1 MSFMDADKFAEAA
14 GTWRRMLAAVT
25 DPQTRL
31 QIFREAAV
39 DLLVAFPEALHD
51 RQTAADEL
59 HAIATTYLAEI
70 DTDQIQAIV
79 AEAFAD
85 AHDRPK
91 RKPNGKDRVDRLS
104 MREFVK
110 MFKPPDFLIEGM
122 LQRRFVYSLTG
133 QTGHAKSAVALFLA
147 ELVASPDRNATL
159 GRKRVAKGRV
169 LYLVGEN
176 PDDIRMRVI
185 GYCNLRTDGS
195 DPLDDRIFFVPGV
208 FNLDASFDALV
219 ESCREVGG
227 VDLVMVDTSA
237 AYFLGADEISNV
249 QMGSH
254 ARLLRK
260 LTTLPGG
267 PCVLVLC
274 HPIKHAT
281 EPSQLL
287 PRGGGA
293 FLAEMDGNLTLW
305 KHDDVLVDLSYTKM
319 RGPGFEPIT
328 FKLETIWPPKLVDA
342 QGRQLPTVRAVPIT
356 GTDEQHQTDRMR
368 DDEDKVLIALMFK
381 PFASF
386 NVICEHLGWRND
398 KGEPLKGKAQR
409 ALARLE
415 KVKPMLVKK
424 SREGPELTE
433 EGKKIA
439 AKANAAIQRAADSA
453 AQEDLRF

>member
-1 MSFMDADKFAEAA
+1 MKPKLVQAFEP
-14 GTWRRMLAAVT
+14 WRKALAAVT
-25 DPQTRL
+25 DPAIRL
-31 QIFREAAV
+31 QIFAEAA
-39 DLLVAFPEALHD
+39 AEIAGIAASGERSEAV
-51 RQTAADEL
+51 DEL
-59 HAIATTYLAEI
+59 AAIAIAHLPEFDA
-70 DTDQIQAIV
+70 DQIQATI
-79 AEAFAD
+79 ADAFA
-85 AHDRPK
+85 AARPK
-91 RKPNGKDRVDRLS
+91 RKPNGKDHIDRFS

-110 MFKPPDFLIEGM
+110 MFTPPDFLIEGM

-147 ELVASPDRNATL
+147 ELVASPDRNTAL
-159 GRKRVAKGRV
+159 GKKRVAKGRV

-185 GYCNLRTDGS
+185 GACSIRHDGS
-195 DPLDDRIFFVPGV
+195 DPLDDRMFFVPGV
-208 FNLDASFDALV
+208 FNLETSFDALV
-219 ESCREVGG
+219 ESAREIGG
-227 VDLVMVDTSA
+227 VDFVMVDTSA

-249 QMGSH
+249 QMGTH

-274 HPIKHAT
+274 HPIKHAI
-281 EPSQLL
+281 EPLQLL

-328 FKLETIWPPKLVDA
+328 FQLQTIWPPSLVDA
-342 QGRQLPTVRAVPIT
+342 QGRQLPTVRAVPV
-356 GTDEQHQTDRMR
+356 GATDEQAQTDKLR
-368 DDEDKVLIALMFK
+368 DDEDRVLIALMFK

-386 NVICEHLGWRND
+386 NAICEHLGWLND
-398 KGEPLKGKAQR
+398 KGEPVRGKAQR

-415 KVKPMLVKK
+415 KVKPMLVKRK
-424 SREGPELTE
+424 REGPELTD
-433 EGKKIA
+433 EGKKVA
-439 AKANAAIQRAADSA
+439 SKAHDAMQRNAEKTNQGA
-453 AQEDLRF
+453 LL

>member
-1 MSFMDADKFAEAA
+1 MKPEQFADVVSSWA
-14 GTWRRMLAAVT
+14 RMLAAVT
-25 DPQTRL
+25 DPKARL
-31 QIFREAAV
+31 AIFCDAATEIAAAA
-39 DLLVAFPEALHD
+39 DD
-51 RQTAADEL
+51 KTIAADEL
-59 HAIATTYLAEI
+59 AAMASAYLPEFNADE
-70 DTDQIQAIV
+70 IQAAV
-79 AEAFAD
+79 ADAFAS
-85 AHDRPK
+85 AKPK
-91 RKPNGKDRVDRLS
+91 RKGNGKSHIDRLS

-110 MFKPPDFLIEGM
+110 MFRPPDFLIEGM
-122 LQRRFVYSLTG
+122 LQRRFVYALTG
-133 QTGHAKSAVALFLA
+133 QTGHAKSAVALYLA
-147 ELVASPDRNATL
+147 ELIASPDRNTTL

-185 GYCNLRTDGS
+185 GACSLRNS
-195 DPLDDRIFFVPGV
+195 EPDPLDDQMFFVPGV
-208 FNLDASFDALV
+208 FNLDASFDELIGCCQ
-219 ESCREVGG
+219 EIGG

-249 QMGSH
+249 QMGAH

-260 LTTLPGG
+260 MTTLPGG

-305 KHDDVLVDLSYTKM
+305 KHDDVLVELSYTKM

-342 QGRQLPTVRAVPIT
+342 QGRQLPTVRAVPVS
-356 GTDEQHQTDRMR
+356 GTDEQHQTDKLR
-368 DDEDKVLIALMFK
+368 DDEDRVLTALMWQ

-386 NVICEHLGWRND
+386 TVICEHLGWLND

-433 EGKKIA
+433 EGKKVA
-439 AKANAAIQRAADSA
+439 AKAHTAMQRNAEKA
-453 AQEDLRF
+453 AQEKMHF

>member
-1 MSFMDADKFAEAA
+1 MPRSGASALPRAESFTSSARIPTTSACASS
-14 GTWRRMLAAVT
+14 
-25 DPQTRL
+25 
-31 QIFREAAV
+31 
-39 DLLVAFPEALHD
+39 
-51 RQTAADEL
+51 
-59 HAIATTYLAEI
+59 AIAVCAPTAPIRSTI
-70 DTDQIQAIV
+70 
-79 AEAFAD
+79 
-85 AHDRPK
+85 
-91 RKPNGKDRVDRLS
+91 
-104 MREFVK
+104 
-110 MFKPPDFLIEGM
+110 
-122 LQRRFVYSLTG
+122 RFS
-133 QTGHAKSAVALFLA
+133 
-147 ELVASPDRNATL
+147 
-159 GRKRVAKGRV
+159 
-169 LYLVGEN
+169 
-176 PDDIRMRVI
+176 
-185 GYCNLRTDGS
+185 
-195 DPLDDRIFFVPGV
+195 FVPGV

-227 VDLVMVDTSA
+227 VDFVMVDTSA

-249 QMGSH
+249 QMGTH

-274 HPIKHAT
+274 HPIKHAI

-342 QGRQLPTVRAVPIT
+342 QGRQLPTVRAVPVGAIA
-356 GTDEQHQTDRMR
+356 EQEQADKLR
-368 DDEDKVLIALMFK
+368 DDEDRVLTALMFR

-386 NVICEHLGWRND
+386 AVICEHLHWLND
-398 KGEPLKGKAQR
+398 KGEPLKGRAQR

-415 KVKPMLVKK
+415 KAKPMLVKRK
-424 SREGPELTE
+424 REGPELTD

-439 AKANAAIQRAADSA
+439 SKAHDAMQRNAEKSA
-453 AQEDLRF
+453 QGDLL